1 MAHIRRV
8 QDEALELF
16 KKKNADYGDAY
27 KTYGPVGVIVR
38 IGDKISRLASVDSKS
53 VRLVASESLRDT
65 LVDLHNYA
73 AMAVALLDE
82 EPDRPSPVHERVQ
95 ELRVSAR
102 ADAEAKDEGLPRIG
116 AKKEGGLRVVAL

>member
-1 MAHIRRV
+1 
-8 QDEALELF
+8 
-16 KKKNADYGDAY
+16 
-27 KTYGPVGVIVR
+27 
-38 IGDKISRLASVDSKS
+38 
-53 VRLVASESLRDT
+53 VASESLRDT